1 MNPDDLLYTNTFVNT
16 NPLTKQEVQRNAN
29 EYIPYRNLKGET
41 VNNVRDQLERTGFT
55 DSSMNRVAKE
65 ANPWS
70 RGYYGNQQPMLSE
83 FGKDIAENSYFK
95 YRSNYINIDS
105 RMRDVAL
112 YPNPNNYNI
121 FLGRKFN
128 NVETVKLI
136 DYFFPEMEYPINST
150 NNVIL
155 WYTIPYEIINLDIIP
170 DTDYSIPYV
179 PFIGAFNKKINI
191 CGWNINFT
199 KLIQTAEYMSNFQ
212 QLYNTNLLSCL
223 NKVEITPGFYTTE
236 QLEQK
241 IRDEFQKT
249 TFFNSTIYD
258 LSYTEYTDT
267 INVPPDYPGN
277 VGSETFKFKDR
288 PQLVDVRINPE
299 TSNVQFLLRYE
310 EFRVN
315 SIATYYNKNYFDLE
329 MKVVDSS
336 IQSPEFLELINNDL
350 YPLVITGFP
359 DIGGILGDNV
369 NYSEFIPKN
378 QLNWMQQFY
387 TDSYYKTYYDK
398 ITDSNGNVIPN
409 VLRFYVYILPPYNI
423 TEVTGEEFRINSIP
437 VKCSYTEIITTNNI
451 KFGRE
456 APFFFINGQES
467 LLSNYIK
474 YIKNTITNISSNFEY
489 KYYCTDPL
497 SSTFIANCEVIS
509 TEQQLILDKL
519 IVNVDCSSRILTN
532 ILGFPNTSNSNVLI
546 GDNSGTFAI
555 FRNNNYKKNNYIN
568 AIQTYNINTEA
579 YINYTNCKGI
589 FFCNSFFKYYS
600 YYYPDLNVNFRLPIS
615 RNQNGTYSFYLNNYF
630 FMKILS
636 SSVGT
641 QIQTSSTITQIKP
654 TANFANGSSDIY
666 EIDDGTNNGVLYLID
681 PPSFSEVQCKFNFKN
696 SSTSSVTKNLNNLFA
711 KIKYSSVSGNYE
723 VDNRFVNE
731 IIFESNTINNLDEFV
746 IQLVD
751 YEGKILPQIKE
762 HNFTLLIV
770 EKYEV
775 LKETNLNSRNN
786 NANTGGIKPVERNS
800 FSNS

>member
-16 NPLTKQEVQRNAN
+16 NPLTKQDVQRNAN

-112 YPNPNNYNI
+112 YPNPNNYSI

-155 WYTIPYEIINLDIIP
+155 WYTIPYEIINLDINP
-170 DTDYSIPYV
+170 LYKTSIPYV
-179 PFIGAFNKKINI
+179 PFIGTFDKKINI

-199 KLIQTAEYMSNFQ
+199 KLIQTEDYIDNFQ

-258 LSYTEYTDT
+258 LQYTEYSGADS
-267 INVPPDYPGN
+267 NPPNSGPGN

-329 MKVVDSS
+329 MKVVNSHV
-336 IQSPEFLELINNDL
+336 QSPEFLELINNDL

-369 NYSEFIPKN
+369 NYNEFIPKN
-378 QLNWMQQFY
+378 QLSWMQDQY
-387 TDSYYKTYYDK
+387 GIYYYKTYYDK
-398 ITDSNGNVIPN
+398 ITDGHGKVIPN
-409 VLRFYVYILPPYNI
+409 VLRFYLYILPPFSTANSI
-423 TEVTGEEFRINSIP
+423 QINSIP

-474 YIKNTITNISSNFEY
+474 YIKNSITNISSNFAY
-489 KYYCTDPL
+489 VYYCTEIT
-497 SSTFIANCEVIS
+497 SSAFIADCEVIS

-532 ILGFPNTSNSNVLI
+532 LLGFPNTSNSNVSI
-546 GDNSGTFAI
+546 GDNTGIFAI
-555 FRNNNYKKNNYIN
+555 FSNNNYKKNKYIN

-579 YINYTNCKGI
+579 YINFTKCIGLS
-589 FFCNSFFKYYS
+589 FCYS
-600 YYYPDLNVNFRLPIS
+600 YFDLYSVYYPDVNLNFRLPIS

-666 EIDDGTNNGVLYLID
+666 EINDGTNNGVLYFMD
-681 PPSFSEVQCKFNFKN
+681 PAIFSDNPCNFNFKN

>member
-16 NPLTKQEVQRNAN
+16 NPLTQREVQKNAN

-83 FGKDIAENSYFK
+83 FGKDIAESTYFK
-95 YRSNYINIDS
+95 YRSNYINVDS
-105 RMRDVAL
+105 RMRDVDL
-112 YPNPNNYNI
+112 YTTPNNYSI

-155 WYTIPYEIINLDIIP
+155 WYTVPFEII
-170 DTDYSIPYV
+170 DYLTNNVPYD
-179 PFIGAFNKKINI
+179 PYIGSDYDQYKINI
-191 CGWNINFT
+191 CGWYINFSQ
-199 KLIQTAEYMSNFQ
+199 LINTNVGITYRE
-212 QLYNTNLLSCL
+212 LYNNNLLSCL
-223 NKVEITPGFYTTE
+223 NKIEISPGFYTTE
-236 QLEQK
+236 QLSQK

-249 TFFNSTIYD
+249 TFFNSNVYD
-258 LSYTEYTDT
+258 KSYKEY
-267 INVPPDYPGN
+267 NGN
-277 VGSETFKFKDR
+277 LGSETFKFKDR
-288 PQLVDVRINPE
+288 PQFVDVRIDPE

-310 EFRVN
+310 EFRVE

-336 IQSPEFLELINNDL
+336 VPSTEFLELIQNDL

-359 DIGGILGDNV
+359 EIGGYTGKIVDYL
-369 NYSEFIPKN
+369 EFVPKN
-378 QLNWMQQFY
+378 INELFQDEFGSLFN
-387 TDSYYKTYYDK
+387 KTYYDK
-398 ITDSNGNVIPN
+398 ITDNEGNVIPN
-409 VLRFYVYILPPYNI
+409 VLRFYLYTFGNYIDNTIGSVSKPI
-423 TEVTGEEFRINSIP
+423 
-437 VKCSYTEIITTNNI
+437 KCSYTEIIKTNNI

-456 APFFFINGQES
+456 APFFFINGNQS
-467 LLSNYIK
+467 LLSTYVG
-474 YIKNTITNISSNFEY
+474 YVKNNIVNISSQFTS
-489 KYYCTDPL
+489 YCSNQTNDCSL
-497 SSTFIANCEVIS
+497 IS
-509 TEQQLILDKL
+509 PAQQLILDNL

-532 ILGFPNTSNSNVLI
+532 LLGFPNTNNSRVLV
-546 GDNSGTFAI
+546 GPSMGTFAI
-555 FRNNNYKKNNYIN
+555 ITNNVYKPNRYIN
-568 AIQTYNINTEA
+568 SVQLYNINSDL
-579 YINYTNCKGI
+579 YRSYTNCTGLLPPKDNI
-589 FFCNSFFKYYS
+589 CTTNYKFWID
-600 YYYPDLNVNFRLPIS
+600 YYPKFNLNFRLPIG
-615 RNQNGTYSFYLNNYF
+615 RNQNGSYSFYLNNYF

-654 TANFANGSSDIY
+654 TANFSNGSSDIY
-666 EIDDGTNNGVLYLID
+666 EINDGTNNGIQYYLTNLNGDIIS
-681 PPSFSEVQCKFNFKN
+681 PESKCPVNFKN
-696 SSTSSVTKNLNNLFA
+696 NNFLSSTKNLENIFA

-731 IIFESNTINNLDEFV
+731 IIFESNTINNLDEFI

-775 LKETNLNSRNN
+775 LKETNMNSRNN